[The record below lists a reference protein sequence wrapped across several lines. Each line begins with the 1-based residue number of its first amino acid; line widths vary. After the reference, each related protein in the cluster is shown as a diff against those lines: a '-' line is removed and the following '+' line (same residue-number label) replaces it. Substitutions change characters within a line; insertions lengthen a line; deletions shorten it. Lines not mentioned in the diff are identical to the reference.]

1 MTVAKLLASLATPRP
16 GAHGV
21 VLALLVCTLSASVA
35 VGAQERPETPV
46 AAEDS
51 LPLPPIKISPGGA
64 FLRSIVIPGWGHTA
78 IGSYSRGAFYFGAQT
93 ATLYTLLRTRERLRE
108 VRERVR
114 FREQVVR
121 VQLAVEGI
129 TDFADIEERLDADAS
144 LTDLRNLKDS
154 RDQQREDLIALGV
167 FMLLLSGADAY
178 VSAHLARFP
187 EPLELEARPVGD
199 GRVEV
204 GIRVMLPN

>member
-1 MTVAKLLASLATPRP
+1 MIVAKLTRSIATPRVR
-16 GAHGV
+16 GSRV
-21 VLALLVCTLSASVA
+21 VLALLLGTLSVPTGVCS
-35 VGAQERPETPV
+35 QERPETPL
-46 AAEDS
+46 AAEKA
-51 LPLPPIKISPGGA
+51 LPLPPINISPGGA

-93 ATLYTLLRTRERLRE
+93 ATVYTFFRTRERLTE

-121 VQLAVEGI
+121 AQLAAEGI
-129 TDFADIEERLDADAS
+129 TGFAEIEQGLDEDAS

-204 GIRVMLPN
+204 GLRLMLPN